1 MRFMAFDLRGALLKK
16 EERESA
22 RLAEFEFRL
31 RARTFRLLAADLQ
44 PGEDPSEILGLVAR
58 MDDPAALGLLGRNF
72 PDRLPPLHDLYA
84 RCRAQAR
91 LQLIGELGDPSPY
104 RLA

>member
-1 MRFMAFDLRGALLKK
+1 MAFDLRGALLKK

-31 RARTFRLLAADLQ
+31 RARTFRLIAADLR
-44 PGEDPSEILGLVAR
+44 PGEDPAAIVALVAR
-58 MDDPAALGLLGRNF
+58 MDDPAALERLAEDF
-72 PDRLPPLHDLYA
+72 PDRRPSLHDLYA
-84 RCRAQAR
+84 RCRAEAR